1 MYNVYKKKGRR
12 KRYMEQLKINAYAK
26 INLSLDVVRRRPDG
40 YHDVKMIMQTVDLYD
55 VITMEKAESGIHTTV
70 EMGKS
75 FTAGGMDAQAD
86 KVTEELPADESN
98 LIYKAAKLIM
108 DSKNMTDG
116 VKIHLQKNIPIAAGM
131 AGGSTDAAAVF
142 RGMNQLFSLGMSTEE
157 MKEMAVKIGADVPYC
172 IEGGTQ
178 LSEGIGE
185 ILTPIKGIPDF
196 YLLIAKPEI
205 SVSTKYVY
213 ENLHLEELSKHPD
226 VDGMTEAI
234 QNGELDGIVCRM
246 ENVLESVTVK
256 QYPVIGEIR
265 EFMKEHGAEN
275 ALMSGSGPTVF
286 GIYKEKEKAEKA
298 AELLE
303 KEKLA
308 RQIFVTTIKK
318 NAKEAD

>member
-1 MYNVYKKKGRR
+1 
-12 KRYMEQLKINAYAK
+12 MEQLKLKAYAK

-75 FTAGGMDAQAD
+75 FTVDSARENTGSAD
-86 KVTEELPADESN
+86 VITSEELPADENN
-98 LIYKAAKLIM
+98 LIYKAAKLVM
-108 DSKNMTDG
+108 DRKNITEG

-157 MKEMAVKIGADVPYC
+157 LKEMAVKIGADVPYC

-185 ILTPIKGIPDF
+185 ILTPIQGIPDF
-196 YLLIAKPEI
+196 NLLIAKPEI

-213 ENLHLEELSKHPD
+213 ENLHLEELSSHPD
-226 VDGMTEAI
+226 VDGMAEAI
-234 QNGELDGIVCRM
+234 RSGNLDGIVSRL

-256 QYPVIGEIR
+256 KYPVIGEIC
-265 EFMKEHGAEN
+265 EFMKQHGAEN

-286 GIYKEKEKAEKA
+286 GIYKERQSAEQA
-298 AELLE
+298 AELLK
-303 KEKLA
+303 KENLA
-308 RQIFVTTIKK
+308 KQIFVTTIKV
-318 NAKEAD
+318 NTKEEEQSYE